1 MYSRGDYDS
10 AIASFQNVLVQDPDN
25 PSAIFEIGKTYHV
38 MGEYTRSI
46 DYLRRS
52 VQMLAA
58 NDPQLIARCI
68 LLAKSYSFIG
78 DYDAA
83 VAVLNP
89 LLVLNVGNV
98 DVENEINIIYGS
110 KYSVL
115 PGVTDT
121 DSYTRLAEEYLRK
134 VEKYPWDITT
144 VAHIAR
150 IYNFQGLYHL
160 TIPLIEKSL
169 STVSGIDVFF
179 KNKLI
184 NELELAKGKTILES
198 KVRSIV
204 VTLSNRCN
212 ISCIMCLTSKHKWEL
227 PRHRIDEIISLFP
240 YLEKIMWQG
249 GEVFHLEYFTDLLQ
263 EAYRYPNLRQSIV
276 TNGQLLTDEIA
287 EQLVKNNVELT
298 FSVDSV
304 YKETYE
310 YIRCGA
316 NYEKLVHAIETVANL
331 RKRLR
336 SNLIMNMNVVVM
348 RSNYRELRK
357 LVEFAG
363 GHGFEFVCLMPLHTH
378 LKTDEDIFSGPDS
391 EAVDFLRGEME
402 AIENTARELG
412 VRLENRLTIPHKPV
426 ISESSPQQLS
436 KIVAP
441 TTYLC
446 HLPWYQLLLDYDGTV
461 RPDCL
466 CGVTPNAGSLQTIS
480 IAEAWNSVVMQE
492 YRSNLSQHFNG
503 IACNKDCITG
513 KIKETHLRAI

>member
-1 MYSRGDYDS
+1 
-10 AIASFQNVLVQDPDN
+10 
-25 PSAIFEIGKTYHV
+25 
-38 MGEYTRSI
+38 
-46 DYLRRS
+46 
-52 VQMLAA
+52 
-58 NDPQLIARCI
+58 
-68 LLAKSYSFIG
+68 
-78 DYDAA
+78 
-83 VAVLNP
+83 
-89 LLVLNVGNV
+89 
-98 DVENEINIIYGS
+98 
-110 KYSVL
+110 
-115 PGVTDT
+115 
-121 DSYTRLAEEYLRK
+121 
-134 VEKYPWDITT
+134 
-144 VAHIAR
+144 
-150 IYNFQGLYHL
+150 
-160 TIPLIEKSL
+160 
-169 STVSGIDVFF
+169 
-179 KNKLI
+179 
-184 NELELAKGKTILES
+184 
-198 KVRSIV
+198 
-204 VTLSNRCN
+204 
-212 ISCIMCLTSKHKWEL
+212 
-227 PRHRIDEIISLFP
+227 
-240 YLEKIMWQG
+240 MWQG